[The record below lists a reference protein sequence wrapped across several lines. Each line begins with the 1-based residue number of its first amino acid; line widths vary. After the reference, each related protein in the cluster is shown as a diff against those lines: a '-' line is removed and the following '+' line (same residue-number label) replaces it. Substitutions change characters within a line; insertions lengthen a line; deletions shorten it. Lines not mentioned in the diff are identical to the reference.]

1 MSIKINDI
9 IISEDDSLLK
19 ENGFN
24 IVNNVLKSFY
34 ETGLLARMN
43 GNCIGSCEIIGN
55 MLYQK
60 GIKSY
65 MTECQLSV
73 DSELKGTNLIGFD
86 NFLLDGSDYNSQ
98 IDTHTILIVLLDDAQ
113 IMIDASIHYA
123 LSPSHPIIVERING
137 ITPDIIS
144 EYKFKE
150 SSLVYTTKKSSKL
163 PFLKQAN
170 LLSSYINEQ
179 KNIKKINEL
188 KNFIYIL
195 ILFTLINF
203 IVNLI
208 ILIK

>member
-1 MSIKINDI
+1 MSIKINNI

-73 DSELKGTNLIGFD
+73 DSELNGTNLIGFD

-113 IMIDASIHYA
+113 IMIDASINYA
-123 LSPSHPIIVERING
+123 LPPSHPIIVERING